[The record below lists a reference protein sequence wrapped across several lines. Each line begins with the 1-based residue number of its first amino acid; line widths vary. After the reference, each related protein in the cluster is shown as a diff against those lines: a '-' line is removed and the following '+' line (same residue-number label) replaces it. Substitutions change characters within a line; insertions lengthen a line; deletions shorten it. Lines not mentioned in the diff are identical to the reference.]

1 MVAATNSGSA
11 DPADDGGGFASD
23 RPPDRAQN
31 SSRLEAQMKRQIGTT
46 GNHPDTPARLS
57 TAGLVAGWM
66 VALALAAAGPV
77 QAQAVDGIVVDLSV
91 IGDGGQGNA
100 PGSLAGP
107 SGKLQV
113 PPRASVHS
121 RLYVQPKR
129 VVGTPAMTEPS
140 ESMAESKPAPKAAA
154 AQPAPKAQPKPAVKT
169 VAAPPPP
176 KPVAKPAPSTASK
189 SMDSKMPPPPP
200 AAMASKAPPMPPSAS
215 PAPPTAPAASE
226 TAAVPA
232 AIAIKAGRAMQIV
245 FDEAE
250 TKLPESASAQLNTFA
265 SAIRDNKDFRV
276 QLMAY
281 AAAKDLSAPKAR
293 RISLSRALE
302 VRSFLIDKGVRSTQ
316 IDVRALGNKTGE
328 TPSNRVDVNLA
339 PR

>member
-1 MVAATNSGSA
+1 
-11 DPADDGGGFASD
+11 
-23 RPPDRAQN
+23 
-31 SSRLEAQMKRQIGTT
+31 
-46 GNHPDTPARLS
+46 
-57 TAGLVAGWM
+57 
-66 VALALAAAGPV
+66 
-77 QAQAVDGIVVDLSV
+77 
-91 IGDGGQGNA
+91 
-100 PGSLAGP
+100 
-107 SGKLQV
+107 
-113 PPRASVHS
+113 
-121 RLYVQPKR
+121 
-129 VVGTPAMTEPS
+129 
-140 ESMAESKPAPKAAA
+140 
-154 AQPAPKAQPKPAVKT
+154 
-169 VAAPPPP
+169 
-176 KPVAKPAPSTASK
+176 
-189 SMDSKMPPPPP
+189 MDSKMPPPPP

>member
-1 MVAATNSGSA
+1 
-11 DPADDGGGFASD
+11 
-23 RPPDRAQN
+23 
-31 SSRLEAQMKRQIGTT
+31 MKRQIGTT
-46 GNHPDTPARLS
+46 GTRIDIPARLFAAS
-57 TAGLVAGWM
+57 LVAGWM
-66 VALALAAAGPV
+66 VALTLAGAIPS

-91 IGDGGQGNA
+91 IGDGGQGA
-100 PGSLAGP
+100 QSGVGGYAGGP
-107 SGKLQV
+107 SGKLLV
-113 PPRASVHS
+113 PPRANVNS
-121 RLYVQPKR
+121 RLYVQPNR
-129 VVGTPAMTEPS
+129 VVGAPALTAPA
-140 ESMAESKPAPKAAA
+140 ESMAESKPAPKPKPVAA
-154 AQPAPKAQPKPAVKT
+154 AQPAPKPQPRPAVKT

-176 KPVAKPAPSTASK
+176 KPAAKPAASTEAK
-189 SMDSKMPPPPP
+189 SMDSKMPPP

-215 PAPPTAPAASE
+215 PAPQTAPAASE

-232 AIAIKAGRAMQIV
+232 TVAIKAGRAMQIV

-250 TKLPESASAQLNTFA
+250 TKLPDAASAQLNTFA
-265 SAIRDNKDFRV
+265 NAIRDNKDFRV

-328 TPSNRVDVNLA
+328 TPTNRVDVNLA